1 VQLLPTQ
8 DPRFYHT
15 SPLHLLSCPF
25 ILTLTFAMGAYR
37 DKLLTTTQTQYLR
50 AVETLAKVRRM
61 TQNTPSLQIN
71 IAQDGGKQINVQ
83 GEVGGQKVP

>member
-1 VQLLPTQ
+1 
-8 DPRFYHT
+8 
-15 SPLHLLSCPF
+15 
-25 ILTLTFAMGAYR
+25 MGAYR